1 MFHSC
6 TDAHNKKVTMDSLC
20 QADGT
25 VRIVFVTLPLGMG
38 VDIQNFDF
46 FVHYNLLRI
55 ISEVAEQVDI
65 TNSLSLEYTGSQ
77 LKFPFIATSQYTTI
91 KS

>member
-6 TDAHNKKVTMDSLC
+6 TDAHNKKVIMDSLR

-25 VRIVFVTLPLGMG
+25 VRVVFATMPLGMG